1 MRVPTQSDQ
10 VSGRNREYGIGS
22 SYLVRAMM
30 YSQFSYFTPDNI
42 SIGPL
47 EIRTLLF
54 QERQIRSHFST
65 GLFIQPIE
73 KIIKR

>member
-1 MRVPTQSDQ
+1 MYQHNLIKYLEKVEDA
-10 VSGRNREYGIGS
+10 E
-22 SYLVRAMM
+22 LVRAMM

-47 EIRTLLF
+47 EIRPLLF

-65 GLFIQPIE
+65 
-73 KIIKR
+73 